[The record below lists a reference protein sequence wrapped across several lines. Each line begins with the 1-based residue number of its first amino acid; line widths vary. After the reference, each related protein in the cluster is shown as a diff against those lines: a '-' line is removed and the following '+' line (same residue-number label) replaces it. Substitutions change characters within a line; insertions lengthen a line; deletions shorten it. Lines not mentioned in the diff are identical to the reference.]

1 MASTPGRRPTPTN
14 LKLLRGNPG
23 KRPINTQEPR
33 PKVEAPS
40 CPPHLGEI
48 ARAEWRRMVKEMRPL
63 NLLTRLDR
71 AALAIYC
78 DQWERW
84 VMATEELRK
93 YGPVLK
99 MGTMLVTSPYIGIA
113 DKAMNQIR
121 AIGTEFGFTPSAR
134 TRLHVSPSQKHGDPN
149 DPLFSVPIR
158 QPRG

>member
-1 MASTPGRRPTPTN
+1 MASTPGRRPTPTS

-23 KRPINTQEPR
+23 KRPLNDREPR
-33 PKVEAPS
+33 PAAIAPS
-40 CPPHLGEI
+40 CPPHMGEI
-48 ARAEWRRMVKEMRPL
+48 AKQEWRRMVKEMRPL
-63 NLLTRLDR
+63 NLLTHLDR

-84 VMATEELRK
+84 VKATEELQK

-99 MGTMLVTSPYIGIA
+99 MGMMLVTSPYITIA

-121 AIGTEFGFTPSAR
+121 AFGTEFGFTPSSR
-134 TRLHVSPSQKHGDPN
+134 TRLHVSPVEKHIDKN

-158 QPRG
+158 RS